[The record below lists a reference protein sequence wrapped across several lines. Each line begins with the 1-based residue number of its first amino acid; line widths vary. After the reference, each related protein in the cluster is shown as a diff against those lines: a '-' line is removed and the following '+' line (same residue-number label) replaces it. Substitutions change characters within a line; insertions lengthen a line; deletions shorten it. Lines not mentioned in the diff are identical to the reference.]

1 MANSDDSHSTTTAAP
16 AAASDAAERA
26 GQGRVQAIAAAFLT
40 IGTPGL
46 FWLTRH
52 PRPDAWWLTVGVI
65 ALLALAELF
74 PIDLELRH
82 ESHSFSFA
90 KVPTVISVFLLAPF
104 VAVLARLTASAIVLI
119 AVKRQPPIKLVVNL
133 LAHMLEVM
141 IAAALVVL
149 LRPPGPFGVPAWG
162 VAALAVT
169 AGDAVAAFVISS
181 AISAFQGRW
190 EPGLLSGV
198 ATGLVAGVPD
208 VALAIAMVTM
218 IEAGQAAAWVV
229 LASGIAFVAVCRAYS
244 KIRARYQ
251 AMQLLDR
258 FTRAIAG
265 AVLNGTATGALLTE
279 TAEILHA
286 DGAWLIVADASGTR
300 RITAVDAVVAE
311 AAAEPLDEMIARHGV
326 AAARLETDD
335 GPLGDALAAAGHLE
349 IIYCPVSRDETRT
362 VVLVVADRSGSVRP
376 FDDEDVTLFET
387 LASHAGL
394 ALLNVDLVN
403 QLRDE
408 ITVTE
413 HQATHDALTGLPNRT
428 LFQARLESAIEGGEH
443 PAVLLIDLDR
453 FKDVNDT
460 LGHHNGD
467 RLLREIAR
475 RLESSLGT
483 ERCVARLGGDEFAAL
498 LTGSPSRADA
508 ISLAFDLAATLERPV
523 TVADVEVDVG
533 ASIGIAFESA
543 DGIGTDTDTLL
554 RQADVAMYTA
564 KADRSVVEIYSADRD
579 NYSPQ
584 RLSLV
589 GRLRSAI
596 DNGDLVLNYQ
606 PQVELATGEV
616 VGVEALVR
624 WPQPGRGPIPPDE
637 FIYIAEHTGLIRP
650 LSRLVIDRAVIQ
662 AARWYHQGRR
672 LRMSLN
678 LSPHNLVEPD
688 IVGVI
693 ADKLAAAELPPDRLM
708 IELTESTVMANPK
721 RTLGLLNE
729 LRELGIGVAIDD
741 FGTGTSSL
749 AYLTTLPANELKI
762 DKSFVFAI
770 GSDPTADSIVR
781 SIIDLGRN
789 LNLGIIAE
797 GVETEQAAQTLI
809 DMGCRFAQGYLY
821 SRPLEVRAFE
831 HWHANHDANRHAAG
845 RAGAP
850 DPTAFAPA
858 ARAELN

>member
-1 MANSDDSHSTTTAAP
+1 M
-16 AAASDAAERA
+16 
-26 GQGRVQAIAAAFLT
+26 
-40 IGTPGL
+40 
-46 FWLTRH
+46 
-52 PRPDAWWLTVGVI
+52 
-65 ALLALAELF
+65 
-74 PIDLELRH
+74 
-82 ESHSFSFA
+82 
-90 KVPTVISVFLLAPF
+90 
-104 VAVLARLTASAIVLI
+104 
-119 AVKRQPPIKLVVNL
+119 
-133 LAHMLEVM
+133 
-141 IAAALVVL
+141 
-149 LRPPGPFGVPAWG
+149 
-162 VAALAVT
+162 
-169 AGDAVAAFVISS
+169 
-181 AISAFQGRW
+181 
-190 EPGLLSGV
+190 
-198 ATGLVAGVPD
+198 
-208 VALAIAMVTM
+208 
-218 IEAGQAAAWVV
+218 
-229 LASGIAFVAVCRAYS
+229 
-244 KIRARYQ
+244 
-251 AMQLLDR
+251 
-258 FTRAIAG
+258 
-265 AVLNGTATGALLTE
+265 
-279 TAEILHA
+279 
-286 DGAWLIVADASGTR
+286 ADASGTR